1 MISYDI
7 TSEDILEYG
16 YKYDVRTDQIEFTG
30 FEKDDEEDLVYL
42 VFSNGTDYLIPLTNE
57 FTVDIG
63 SPLTDTYGL
72 AEGQL
77 VEMSTDGLFVKNSNI
92 FKIFVKRSIER
103 GEETDISNTALST
116 LYAQLYVMY
125 QQIVEQA
132 DQYATKDDLEQ
143 EVGQAVEDYIEEH
156 PIEAPVMSVNTKTGD
171 VVLNASDVG
180 ALPSN
185 TQYVSSFNGS
195 TGAVTYSAPVTS
207 VNGEIGDVD
216 ITVPTKTSQ
225 LTNDSGYITSA
236 PVQSVNGKTGA
247 VSLNAA
253 DVSALPS
260 TTVIPSKTSQ
270 LTNDSGYITSAPVT
284 KVNNKTGN
292 VVLTASD
299 VGALP
304 STTQIPTKTS
314 DLTNDSGFLTS
325 AVTSFNNQTGA
336 VTYTAPVTS
345 VNGMTGDVV
354 VQGGGG
360 AVDSVNGKT
369 GVVVLDASDV
379 NALADDTTYVS
390 TVNGNSGVVTV
401 DDIYWCAYGTTTSAQ
416 IEAAIAAGK
425 LPCVT
430 YNNYTYTLRF
440 RNSSTNHR
448 FICNYGGKEYTIT
461 CQSGTWMQAGT
472 LTFLTSAP
480 VTSVNTKTGAVVLTA
495 SDVNALPSS
504 TVIPSKTSDLTND
517 SGFLTSAVT
526 SFNGNTGAVTYTA
539 PVSSV
544 NGQTGTVVLDA
555 DDVGALPDDTT
566 YVSTFNGQSGAVTYT
581 APVTSVNGSTGAV
594 VISTATTS
602 ANGLM
607 SSTDKTHLEVVYAD
621 YSSALTAL
629 GV

>member
-63 SPLTDTYGL
+63 SPLTDTYGE

-77 VEMSTDGLFVKNSNI
+77 VEMSADGMFVKNSNI

-207 VNGEIGDVD
+207 VNGEVGDVD
-216 ITVPTKTSQ
+216 ITFPVISVNGKTGAVNLTATDVNALPSSTTIPTKTSQ

-236 PVQSVNGKTGA
+236 PVTSVNTKTGA
-247 VSLNAA
+247 VVL
-253 DVSALPS
+253 SA
-260 TTVIPSKTSQ
+260 
-270 LTNDSGYITSAPVT
+270 N
-284 KVNNKTGN
+284 
-292 VVLTASD
+292 D

-304 STTQIPTKTS
+304 SSTPIPTKTS
-314 DLTNDSGFLTS
+314 DLTNDSGFLST

-369 GVVVLDASDV
+369 GVVVLDADDV
-379 NALADDTTYVS
+379 GALPDDTTYVS
-390 TVNGNSGVVTV
+390 TVNGNSGTVTV
-401 DDIYWCAYGTTTSAQ
+401 DEVYWCTYGTTTSAQ

-430 YNNYTYTLRF
+430 YNNYTYTLRY

-448 FICNYGGKEYTIT
+448 FICVYGGKEYGVT
-461 CQSGTWMQAGT
+461 CQSGTWMPSGT

-526 SFNGNTGAVTYTA
+526 
-539 PVSSV
+539 
-544 NGQTGTVVLDA
+544 
-555 DDVGALPDDTT
+555 
-566 YVSTFNGQSGAVTYT
+566 TFNGQSGAITYT

-607 SSTDKTHLEVVYAD
+607 SATDKSHLDAVYAD